1 MSAYLIP
8 LILVLAFAAVVV
20 LVQGVAGMVF
30 TAGDKA
36 KAVNRRLTMLQSG
49 MDPKAVYS
57 TLVRKPN
64 AATGD
69 AQNPLQ
75 RFVAHVDRLQRQGGL
90 DVTPQRIF
98 VIAAAVGAVLWT
110 LSLVIMLNGSMVSFL
125 TNAVV
130 SGFAA
135 AAIAVGGAL
144 FWLNLKRTARLK
156 KIEDQ
161 LPLALD
167 VVTRAIRAGHPVVA
181 AVQLAATEL
190 GDPIGSEF
198 GLIVDETTYGAEFKD
213 ALQSFAQRTG
223 SEDAHFFA
231 VSVSIQWET
240 GGNLA
245 EILEGLASVIRGR
258 NTLGKRVKALG
269 SEGRASAYLLS
280 SVPVLVVLAQL
291 LFSPGYYTTKFDD
304 PIFWP
309 TAGVVIALYG
319 AGWAMIWRILN
330 FRF

>member
-1 MSAYLIP
+1 MSAYIIP

-20 LVQGVAGMVF
+20 LVQGIAGAVF
-30 TAGDKA
+30 NAGDKSQR
-36 KAVNRRLTMLQSG
+36 VNRRLTMLGSG

-64 AATGD
+64 AATG
-69 AQNPLQ
+69 AVQNPLT
-75 RFVAHVDRLQRQGGL
+75 RFIDHVDTLQRQGGL
-90 DVTPQRIF
+90 DMSPQRIF

-110 LSLVIMLNGSMVSFL
+110 LSLVILLNGSMVSFL
-125 TNAVV
+125 SNASV
-130 SGFAA
+130 SGVAA
-135 AAIAVGGAL
+135 VALAGGGAL
-144 FWLNLKRTARLK
+144 FWLNLKRSARLK

-181 AVQLAATEL
+181 AVQLAANEL

-213 ALQSFAQRTG
+213 ALQSFAHRTG

-245 EILEGLASVIRGR
+245 EILEGLATVIRGR

-280 SVPVLVVLAQL
+280 AVPLFVVILQALFNPAFYTDKFADPVFWPIVGIVVLVYL
-291 LFSPGYYTTKFDD
+291 
-304 PIFWP
+304 
-309 TAGVVIALYG
+309 

>member
-1 MSAYLIP
+1 MSGYIIP

-20 LVQGVAGMVF
+20 LVQGIAGAVF

-36 KAVNRRLTMLQSG
+36 QRVNRRLTMLHAG
-49 MDPKAVYS
+49 MDPKTVYS
-57 TLVRKPN
+57 TLVRRP
-64 AATGD
+64 APTTGEKK
-69 AQNPLQ
+69 NVFQ
-75 RFVAHVDRLQRQGGL
+75 RFVEHVETLQRQGGM
-90 DVTPQRIF
+90 DASPQRLLM
-98 VIAAAVGAVLWT
+98 IAAGVGVVLWTASLVILLNGNGVGFLTNTVASAVGAGL
-110 LSLVIMLNGSMVSFL
+110 LSI
-125 TNAVV
+125 
-130 SGFAA
+130 
-135 AAIAVGGAL
+135 GGAL
-144 FWLNLKRTARLK
+144 FWLNMKRTARLK
-156 KIEDQ
+156 KMEDQ

-181 AVQLAATEL
+181 AVQLAANEL

-213 ALQSFAQRTG
+213 ALASFAQRTG

-269 SEGRASAYLLS
+269 SEGRASAYMLS
-280 SVPVLVVLAQL
+280 AVPVLVVLMQL
-291 LFSPGYYTTKFDD
+291 IFTPSYYTEKFDD

-309 TAGVVIALYG
+309 TVGVVVALYL